1 MNNITYL
8 PQLTD
13 SILTLDIL
21 ASKVPMLKKLN
32 EANEMANYMYIYA
45 TESYKYTC
53 NIFHYEE
60 TDEWVVISELEAY
73 HPYEDEYVTIDAPLV
88 ISYKNIQTEF
98 AKAICQFLSL
108 VHNYHIFL
116 MMEEPKEFTNIE
128 FMSDEWAAIS
138 IEATNL
144 IGEYIEVE

>member
-32 EANEMANYMYIYA
+32 AANEMANYMYV
-45 TESYKYTC
+45 YTTKLYRYTS

-60 TDEWVVISELEAY
+60 TDEWVVISELGAY
-73 HPYEDEYVTIDAPLV
+73 HPYEDEYVSIDAPLV

-116 MMEEPKEFTNIE
+116 MMEEQEEFRHIE
-128 FMSDEWAAIS
+128 HISDQWAAIS